1 MVFINH
7 IKITN
12 RLRFKPSSNLLMSRY
27 FFSRALRSSHLSSFS
42 ISLSLTVLET
52 LFFQPLTQCNILL
65 TYKSSFVSLKAFEE
79 LCNEKIQRHFS
90 QIIVD
95 SRVFRLLVN
104 LTHAFCGVV
113 RWTRVKMCPPYSRP
127 LMLRL
132 ASCMYGRTFLIMLPD
147 SLGRMVY
154 QIFRRTLC
162 KVR

>member
-12 RLRFKPSSNLLMSRY
+12 RLRFKPSSNLLMSKY
-27 FFSRALRSSHLSSFS
+27 FFSRALRSSHLSSLS
-42 ISLSLTVLET
+42 ISLSFTVLET

-90 QIIVD
+90 QIIAG
-95 SRVFRLLVN
+95 VFRLLVN

-113 RWTRVKMCPPYSRP
+113 RWTRVKMCPQYSRP

-132 ASCMYGRTFLIMLPD
+132 ASCMYGRTFLITQPD